1 MDGQVVVPVTPA
13 ACVVPPKPT
22 TRSWKVKLLLLLVCF
37 ACAIF
42 TQYQSVAPCL
52 FIFHATY
59 LSFIHIEKSFWK
71 AYLAS
76 LFLSFGLA
84 LSMSQVFRAD
94 TADPTSWD
102 WFSAGI
108 CLGIQAGVMHAFFLF
123 ALINKRLASIS
134 SKNLLVFCYPVLVT
148 TAYTIASLYTPIAS
162 QASMAY
168 ALSEWLSFVQIVSVF
183 GLSGLNFVIVLT
195 SACIAHYYVI
205 DEWNERKNFAS
216 RLGFFVFIVTW
227 LFGSFRLAAPFIYQ
241 RGVEEIAPSTS
252 QLVKGACITG
262 DGQPDVVL
270 AATTKLLTEQPD
282 TKFVVWSEAAGGTVY
297 DDTVGGVWKP
307 SQQPRLS
314 NLLSEVTSLAQ
325 ASDATILIT
334 YLTWAYPNDVNDA
347 HVLNKLTVVSAS
359 ENKSF
364 TKRFPVPVIENDV
377 IAGDNDLLTVAQSPV
392 GGFNAGICYDLD
404 HPAFVRSGLS
414 SGLLVQSAN
423 TWGVVGHFHAISSSF
438 RAIENGVFLLRCGS
452 NGPSGIYD
460 PYGQSLLYDVR
471 KDAGVMTFHLP
482 QSPERLWTFYSNAGF
497 VIDYVLFVAAG
508 FFILLFVMSFKRSLR
523 VRALH

>member
-1 MDGQVVVPVTPA
+1 MDGQVVVPVDPA
-13 ACVVPPKPT
+13 ASVVPKPT
-22 TRSWKVKLLLLLVCF
+22 LRSWKVKLALLLVCF

-59 LSFIHIEKSFWK
+59 LSLIHIEKSFWK

-84 LSMSQVFRAD
+84 LSMSQVFRSD
-94 TADPTSWD
+94 TSNATSWD

-108 CLGIQAGVMHAFFLF
+108 CLGIQVGVMHAFFLF
-123 ALINKRLASIS
+123 ALIHKRLASIS
-134 SKNLLVFCYPVLVT
+134 SKKFLVICYPVLVT

-216 RLGFFVFIVTW
+216 RLGFFVFILTW

-241 RGVEEIAPSTS
+241 RGVEEITVPTS
-252 QLVKGACITG
+252 KLVKGACITG
-262 DGQPDVVL
+262 DGQSDVVL
-270 AATTKLLTEQPD
+270 DATTKLLTEQPD

-297 DDTVGGVWKP
+297 DDTAGGVWKA
-307 SQQPRLS
+307 SQVPRLS
-314 NLLSEVTSLAQ
+314 NLLTAVTSLAKTTN
-325 ASDATILIT
+325 ATILMT

-347 HVLNKLTVVSAS
+347 HVFNKLTAVSA
-359 ENKSF
+359 NDKKTY

-377 IAGDNDLLTVAQSPV
+377 IAGDNDLLTVTTSPV
-392 GGFNAGICYDLD
+392 GGFNAAICYDLD
-404 HPAFVRSGLS
+404 HPGFVRSGMS

-423 TWGVVGHFHAISSSF
+423 TWGIVGHFHAISSSF
-438 RAIENGVFLLRCGS
+438 RAIENGAFLLRCGS
-452 NGPSGIYD
+452 NGPSGLYD

-523 VRALH
+523 TRALH